1 MARSLIADCI
11 QVHPRYVR
19 AVDIERD
26 LTDPAALDG
35 YILTSRAREA
45 LVRLSKGLSTSSTQR
60 AFRITGP
67 YGSGKS
73 SFGLLLAKLAGDA
86 AGKADEIVSPVLGES
101 GLPVCE
107 VLVLTGSRTSLA
119 RDLLHAVGD
128 KASELFGKG
137 SEIATQCVKLRSAGD
152 TNAIATKAVLS
163 QLTDLAAA
171 IAEAGGR
178 SLLVLIDEMGRY
190 LEYAAAHPRS
200 EDPALFQQLAE
211 RASGRAHPALS
222 VVAFLHHRFD
232 DYLGSSEGW
241 TSQEWARSAERYEE
255 IAFSEPREQAIYL
268 VANAL
273 QREKEHS
280 AAVRKAAT
288 YCFESAAKRSLFA
301 IDDAELARMGA
312 DLYPLHPLALSCL
325 TMAASRFG
333 QHDRSVFSFLQSS
346 EPAGYLHFAHTTSYG
361 AEHWYRIDKVYDY
374 MSALGSLRF
383 DSADRDR
390 RWSMGREAVESLVRS
405 DDVQTRVLKSVAVIA
420 ALEPLAGIRSDA
432 ETLAWALDIP
442 TDDIE
447 EALSELARTGI
458 LYARAASKDYSL
470 WSNSS
475 VDLSHW
481 YAEAQRAVS
490 KPSHLNDDIAAIP
503 PLRPVIAQR
512 HYHRSGT
519 LRSFLPAF
527 GEGLVDL
534 PASIDGH
541 IAIVPVNPGERI
553 EERRR
558 HAAAL
563 SERLGTLSLVH
574 LKPVSEADLTL
585 SYELKCWKWVAES
598 CKELRMDDLARG
610 EVHRNIREREQQ
622 LQSRLSPFDFD
633 ANGANWFYRGKP
645 MAFES
650 RTELSR
656 KLSSICDDVFDKA
669 PTLRN
674 ELINRA
680 KLSTAIA
687 AARMRLL
694 KLMIDEEN
702 KESLGLEGA
711 PPEKT
716 IYRSMFQATS
726 MHREE
731 EGALGFHPPAE
742 SSEPG
747 WHHVWKRV
755 EELVRADDPTSFEVL
770 IEKLAE
776 PPMGLRAGPA
786 LLLIAAV
793 MLHNRTTIALIERGT
808 FQPELTQAHFM
819 RLAKNPKHFALR
831 KVAAESDNDLLQRL
845 SSELSIFAADPPEA
859 ELKPVV
865 ERIFVWW
872 RDLNAYAR
880 TTSEV
885 SARTKSVRL
894 ALKKARDP
902 IQFVFLSLPQAC
914 EALNEVGID
923 QDRYVETFDAAL
935 RELEEALPRLRIRAS
950 EHIRTAF
957 GARSLKKLREQLR
970 LDYEDHLGKL
980 GDYKLKA
987 FVERAMKQDLNETL
1001 WLDRVASLLVGKR
1014 LEGWDDSH
1022 LDQFGFE
1029 VNAVAQELA
1038 RRLAILRKEA
1048 AGATPITAIHIT
1060 TSGGAD
1066 RAYFLHEGSEVDKE
1080 TANKLRKML
1089 AGVSQPEAVLIEV
1102 LQSMLAS
1109 NDTEDAQ

>member
-1 MARSLIADCI
+1 MARTLIAERI

-19 AVDIERD
+19 AVDIDRD

-45 LVRLSKGLSTSSTQR
+45 LTRLSKGLSTSSTQR

-73 SFGLLLAKLAGDA
+73 SFGLLLAKLAEGA
-86 AGKADEIVSPVLGES
+86 AGKAEEIVAPVLGTS
-101 GLPVCE
+101 GLPDSE

-119 RDLLHAVGD
+119 RDLLQAVGD
-128 KASELFGKG
+128 KASALFGEDD
-137 SEIATQCVKLRSAGD
+137 EIVAQCVKLLGADDQGSLP
-152 TNAIATKAVLS
+152 TKVVLS
-163 QLTDLAAA
+163 QLTRLAASIEKA
-171 IAEAGGR
+171 KGR
-178 SLLVLIDEMGRY
+178 SLLLLVDEMGRY

-211 RASGRAHPALS
+211 RASGRAHPALC

-273 QREKEHS
+273 ERHKAHT
-280 AAVRKAAT
+280 AVVRKAAKS
-288 YCFESAAKRSLFA
+288 CFESAAKRSLFA
-301 IDDAELARMGA
+301 INDAELVRMGE
-312 DLYPLHPLALSCL
+312 DLYPLHPVALSCL

-346 EPAGYLHFAHTTSYG
+346 ESAGYLHFAHSNAY
-361 AEHWYRIDKVYDY
+361 AADSWYRIDQVYDY
-374 MSALGSLRF
+374 MSGLGRLRF

-390 RWSMGREAVESLVRS
+390 RWAMGREAVEGLVRG
-405 DDVQTRVLKSVAVIA
+405 DDVQARVLKSVAVIA
-420 ALEPLAGIRSDA
+420 ALEPLAGIRGDA
-432 ETLAWALDIP
+432 DTLAWALNIRHK
-442 TDDIE
+442 DIE
-447 EALSELARTGI
+447 EALSDLADAGV

-481 YAEAQRAVS
+481 YSEAQRAIS

-527 GEGLVDL
+527 GEAFVDL
-534 PASIDGH
+534 PDSIDGR
-541 IAIVPVNPGERI
+541 IAIVPVNPGEEI

-563 SERLGTLSLVH
+563 SERMGPLAIVH

-585 SYELKCWKWVAES
+585 SYELKCWKWVAEG
-598 CKELRMDDLARG
+598 CKELRVDDLARG
-610 EVHRNIREREQQ
+610 EVKRNIAQREQQ

-633 ANGANWFYRGKP
+633 ANGNNWFYLGTP
-645 MAFES
+645 MAFQNRS
-650 RTELSR
+650 ALSR
-656 KLSSICDDVFDKA
+656 KLSAICDDVFEKA
-669 PTLRN
+669 PKLRN
-674 ELINRA
+674 ELINRS

-716 IYRSMFQATS
+716 IYRSMFQAS
-726 MHREE
+726 GMHRPED
-731 EGALGFHPPAE
+731 GSLGFHPPAK

-747 WHHVWKRV
+747 WHHAWERV
-755 EELVRADDPTSFEVL
+755 EDLVRSDDPVSFEEL

-776 PPMGLRAGPA
+776 PPIGLRAGPA

-793 MLHNRTTIALIERGT
+793 MLHHRTTIALIERGT
-808 FQPELTQAHFM
+808 FQPELSQAHFM

-831 KVAAESDNDLLQRL
+831 KVAAENDDDLLQRL
-845 SSELSIFAADPPEA
+845 SDELSIFAADRPEP

-880 TTSEV
+880 STSEA
-885 SARTKSVRL
+885 SAITKSVRL

-914 EALNEVGID
+914 DAINETGID
-923 QDRYVETFDAAL
+923 EDRYAETFDTAL
-935 RELEEALPRLRIRAS
+935 RELEEALPRLRSRAS
-950 EHIRTAF
+950 EHVRSAF

-987 FVERAMKQDLNETL
+987 FVERAMNQDLNETL

-1014 LEGWDDSH
+1014 LEGWDDTH

-1048 AGATPITAIHIT
+1048 AGTTPITAIHIT

-1080 TANKLRKML
+1080 IADKLRHIL
-1089 AGVSQPEAVLIEV
+1089 AGVDRPEAVLIEV
-1102 LQSMLAS
+1102 LQTMLAG
-1109 NDTEDAQ
+1109 NDKENAR

>member
-1 MARSLIADCI
+1 MARTLIADRI

-26 LTDPAALDG
+26 LTDPASLEG

-45 LVRLSKGLSTSSTQR
+45 LMRLSTGLSKSSTQR

-86 AGKADEIVSPVLGES
+86 AWKAEEIISPVLGKS
-101 GLPVCE
+101 GLPDCE
-107 VLVLTGSRTSLA
+107 ILVLTGSRTSLA
-119 RDLLHAVGD
+119 RDLLNAVGE
-128 KASELFGKG
+128 KASALFGED
-137 SEIATQCVKLRSAGD
+137 SEIASQCGQLRSAD
-152 TNAIATKAVLS
+152 NANTISTKAVLS
-163 QLTDLAAA
+163 HLTRLGAA
-171 IAEAGGR
+171 IAEADGR
-178 SLLVLIDEMGRY
+178 SLLVLVDEMGRY

-211 RASGRAHPALS
+211 RASGRAHPALG

-273 QREKEHS
+273 ERENEH
-280 AAVRKAAT
+280 AVAVRKAAKS
-288 YCFESAAKRSLFA
+288 CFESAAKRSLFA
-301 IDDAELARMGA
+301 IDDAELVRMGG
-312 DLYPLHPLALSCL
+312 DLYPLHPAALSCL

-346 EPAGYLHFAHTTSYG
+346 EPAGYLQFAHSTAYG
-361 AEHWYRIDKVYDY
+361 ADQWYRLDQVYDY
-374 MSALGSLRF
+374 MSTLGSLRF
-383 DSADRDR
+383 DGADRDR
-390 RWSMGREAVESLVRS
+390 RWAMGREAVEGLVCG
-405 DDVQTRVLKSVAVIA
+405 DKVEIRVLKSVAVIA
-420 ALEPLAGIRSDA
+420 ALEPLAGLRSDA
-432 ETLAWALDIP
+432 DTLSWALDIP
-442 TDDIE
+442 CDDVE
-447 EALSELARTGI
+447 EALSELARAGI
-458 LYARAASKDYSL
+458 LYARASSRDYSL

-481 YAEAQRAVS
+481 YAEAQRAIS
-490 KPSHLNDDIAAIP
+490 KPSHLNDDIASIP

-512 HYHRSGT
+512 HYHRAGT

-527 GEGLVDL
+527 GEAPIVL
-534 PASIDGH
+534 PDSIDGR
-541 IAIVPVNPGERI
+541 IAIIPVNPGEQI
-553 EERRR
+553 EDRRR
-558 HAAAL
+558 HATAL
-563 SERLGTLSLVH
+563 SERLGPLALVH

-585 SYELKCWKWVAES
+585 SHELKCWRWVAEA

-610 EVHRNIREREQQ
+610 EVQRNIVQREQQ

-633 ANGANWFYRGKP
+633 ANGESWFYLGTP
-645 MAFES
+645 MAFRS
-650 RTELSR
+650 RSELSR
-656 KLSSICDDVFDKA
+656 KLSAICDDVFKKA
-669 PTLRN
+669 PKLRN
-674 ELINRA
+674 ELINRS

-694 KLMIDEEN
+694 KLMIEEEG

-716 IYRSMFQATS
+716 IYRSMLQATG

-731 EGALGFHPPAE
+731 EGTLAFHPPAK

-747 WHHVWKRV
+747 WHHAWKRV
-755 EELVRADDPTSFEVL
+755 EDLVRSDDPVSFEEL

-776 PPMGLRAGPA
+776 PPTGLRAGPA

-793 MLHNRTTIALIERGT
+793 MLHHRTTIALIERGT
-808 FQPELTQAHFM
+808 FQPELSQAHFM
-819 RLAKNPKHFALR
+819 RLLKNPKHFALR
-831 KVAAESDNDLLQRL
+831 KVAAENNDDLLQRL
-845 SSELSIFAADPPEA
+845 SNELSIFATDRPEP

-880 TTSEV
+880 TTNEV
-885 SARTKSVRL
+885 SGIAKSVRL

-914 EALNEVGID
+914 NAVDEPGID
-923 QDRYVETFDAAL
+923 DDHFIETFDAAL
-935 RELEEALPRLRIRAS
+935 CELEEALPRLRIRAS
-950 EHIRTAF
+950 EHIRSAF

-970 LDYEDHLGKL
+970 SDYEDHLAKL

-987 FVERAMKQDLNETL
+987 FVERAMNQDLTEAL

-1014 LEGWDDSH
+1014 LEGWDDTH

-1048 AGATPITAIHIT
+1048 AGTTPITAIHIT

-1066 RAYFLHEGSEVDKE
+1066 RAYFLHEVSEADEK
-1080 TANKLRKML
+1080 TATKLRKLL
-1089 AGVSQPEAVLIEV
+1089 AGVDRPEAVLIKV
-1102 LQSMLAS
+1102 LQSMLADK
-1109 NDTEDAQ
+1109 NKEDAQ